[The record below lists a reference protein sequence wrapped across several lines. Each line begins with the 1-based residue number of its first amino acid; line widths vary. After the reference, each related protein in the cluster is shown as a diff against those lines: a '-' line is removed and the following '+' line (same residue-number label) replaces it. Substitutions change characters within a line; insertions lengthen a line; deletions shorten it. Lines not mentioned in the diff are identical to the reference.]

1 MRNTT
6 QQKYLHYVE
15 AKSEANMASVFSEEK
30 ATLILRNHIQHAGLS
45 KAEVL
50 ALEDKYRQD
59 MHRIF
64 EEHGIL

>member
-1 MRNTT
+1 MRNDA
-6 QQKYLHYVE
+6 QQKYLRYVE

-30 ATLILRNHIQHAGLS
+30 ATLILRNHIQNAGLS

-50 ALEDKYRQD
+50 AMEDKYRQD

>member
-1 MRNTT
+1 MRNTA

-15 AKSEANMASVFSEEK
+15 AKSEANMASIFSEEK

-45 KAEVL
+45 KAEVS